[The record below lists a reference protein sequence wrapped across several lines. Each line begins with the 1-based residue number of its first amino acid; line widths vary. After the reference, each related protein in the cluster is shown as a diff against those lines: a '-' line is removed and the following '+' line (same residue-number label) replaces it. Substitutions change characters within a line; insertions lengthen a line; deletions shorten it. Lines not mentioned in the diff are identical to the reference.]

1 MFSYWYFYY
10 FLCCFLFCII
20 DLVGNIILNMLEK
33 RSKVKV
39 IEKLCVFDF
48 VLERKDFYKRR
59 KRKFKNFW
67 DVGEDDLLI
76 NDDWSSGE
84 SGKEGLN

>member
-1 MFSYWYFYY
+1 MFSYWNFYY
-10 FLCCFLFCII
+10 FLCCFLWCII

-39 IEKLCVFDF
+39 IEKLCVFDL
-48 VLERKDFYKRR
+48 VLDRKDFYKRR

-67 DVGEDDLLI
+67 DVGEDDRLI